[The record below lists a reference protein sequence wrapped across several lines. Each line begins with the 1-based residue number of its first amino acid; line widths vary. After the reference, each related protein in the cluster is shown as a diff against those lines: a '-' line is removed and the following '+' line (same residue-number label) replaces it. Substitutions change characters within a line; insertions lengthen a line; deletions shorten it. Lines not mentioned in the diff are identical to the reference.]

1 MNRFLIL
8 LVAFFTCFNAVPC
21 TSAIVS
27 GRFTVNGRPILWK
40 HRDTSDLNNKVERI
54 ESESGFDYVAL
65 FNQSDTLS
73 EQAWIGFNEVG
84 FAIMNTA
91 SYNLKADSVKE
102 MDKEGLVMA
111 KALETCRTVDDF
123 ESFLKRE
130 QKPLGVEANFGVID
144 ANGSAAYF
152 ETCNFDFKR
161 IDVDSV
167 VVRTN
172 YSHTGRVDEGYGY
185 IREATA
191 ELLLKPYVVTRS
203 LTPSVFT
210 EILSRSFYHSLMGQD
225 FALCGLEYIVD
236 RDFIPRRISSASV
249 AIEGVTPSD
258 NPLMTTMWSVL
269 GYPPCGVVRPVW
281 IFEGGI
287 PKEVVSTKGELAPDV
302 RNANKLKEQVF
313 DFSRDN
319 GNNYLRIGKLF
330 KKDGTGISQINNRKS
345 IDNYKSGY
353 EILKR
358 KFAK

>member
-1 MNRFLIL
+1 MNKFLIL
-8 LVAFFTCFNAVPC
+8 LVAFFTYFNALPC

-54 ESESGFDYVAL
+54 ESQSGFDYVAL

-91 SYNLKADSVKE
+91 SYNLKADTIKE
-102 MDKEGLVMA
+102 MDKEGFVMA
-111 KALETCRTVDDF
+111 KALERCRTVDDF
-123 ESFLKRE
+123 EAFLNSYP
-130 QKPLGVEANFGVID
+130 KPLSVEANFGVID
-144 ANGSAAYF
+144 ACGGAAYF
-152 ETCNFDFKR
+152 ETCNFSFTR

-167 VVRTN
+167 VVRAN

-191 ELLLKPYVVTRS
+191 ESLLKPYVVTRS

-210 EILSRSFYHSLMGQD
+210 EVLSRSYYHSLIGGD
-225 FALCGLEYIVD
+225 FALCGFEYIVD

-249 AIEGVTPSD
+249 AIEGVVPLE
-258 NPLMTTMWSVL
+258 NPQMTTMWTVL

-302 RNANKLKEQVF
+302 KNANKLKEQVF

-330 KKDGTGISQINNRKS
+330 KNDGTGISQINNRKS

-358 KFAK
+358 EFAK

>member
-1 MNRFLIL
+1 MCRL
-8 LVAFFTCFNAVPC
+8 LVFLVAVLFCLNVVPC

-27 GRFTVNGRPILWK
+27 GKYSANGRPILWK
-40 HRDTSDLNNKVERI
+40 HRDTSDLNNKVVRI
-54 ESESGFDYVAL
+54 NSESGFDYVAL
-65 FNQSDTLS
+65 FNQSDTLCK
-73 EQAWIGFNEVG
+73 QAWIGFNEYG

-91 SYNLKADSVKE
+91 SYNLKADTVKE

-123 ESFLKRE
+123 EAFLKCE
-130 QKPLGVEANFGVID
+130 QKPLCVEANFGVID

-161 IDVDSV
+161 VDVDSV
-167 VVRTN
+167 MVRTN
-172 YSHTGRVDEGYGY
+172 YSHSGRVDEGYGY

-191 ELLLKPYVVTRS
+191 ELLLEPFIRTRS
-203 LTPSVFT
+203 LTPSIFT
-210 EILSRSFYHSLMGQD
+210 ETLSRSYYHSLMDED

-258 NPLMTTMWSVL
+258 NPMMTTMWTVL

-281 IFEGGI
+281 IFEDGI
-287 PKEVVSTKGELAPDV
+287 PSEVVSVDGELASDV
-302 RNANKLKEQVF
+302 KQANELKEQVF
-313 DFSRDN
+313 DVRRDN

-330 KKDGTGISQINNRKS
+330 KNDGTGISQINNRKS

-358 KFAK
+358 RFGK